1 MELLVWGRLRNRR
14 KSYRWG
20 DLVGKRLMIAL
31 VRSVPVKTKNRIK
44 MDWGWITG
52 KDLQRLIVST
62 TSNIYK
68 AESKGF

>member
-1 MELLVWGRLRNRR
+1 
-14 KSYRWG
+14 
-20 DLVGKRLMIAL
+20 MIAL

>member
-31 VRSVPVKTKNRIK
+31 VRSVPVKTKNRI
-44 MDWGWITG
+44 MGTG
-52 KDLQRLIVST
+52 D
-62 TSNIYK
+62 
-68 AESKGF
+68 G